1 MNVYRNVEV
10 LPVKCCV
17 FLLFSRPFVF
27 LCVFCVCVVGR
38 GLQFPSLIISPP
50 TPHQPVNLSCIK
62 PRLNLAD
69 PAGSFSLP
77 SGNSAAAYPV
87 FFYELCSSEI
97 FNCGKGKTPSATL
110 ILSPALFVSTSTL
123 RDSCHHQ
130 PRTTPDSHRR
140 TSSTQTFFELIALLL
155 HYTWTMSQDHDSGY
169 LCL

>member
-62 PRLNLAD
+62 PWLNLPE
-69 PAGSFSLP
+69 PARSFSLP

-123 RDSCHHQ
+123 RDSCHLFCFIIPGQCPKIMTQDIYVFKIESHQ
-130 PRTTPDSHRR
+130 IHGKECI
-140 TSSTQTFFELIALLL
+140 Q
-155 HYTWTMSQDHDSGY
+155 Q
-169 LCL
+169 